1 MFVLAGP
8 LKPPGITFAVF
19 GYIVATKNLSLG
31 VLAHADS

>member
-1 MFVLAGP
+1 MFDLMGP
-8 LKPPGITFAVF
+8 HWAPGITFAVF